1 MRWARTLPAI
11 SLPSLHRRAFRE
23 GGETVREGGRLISRL
38 TGPGTQALR
47 PITASAVD
55 ARGATVAT
63 GSKRLA
69 FYCVLRLFHY

>member
-11 SLPSLHRRAFRE
+11 SLPSLHRRAF
-23 GGETVREGGRLISRL
+23 REGGRLISRL